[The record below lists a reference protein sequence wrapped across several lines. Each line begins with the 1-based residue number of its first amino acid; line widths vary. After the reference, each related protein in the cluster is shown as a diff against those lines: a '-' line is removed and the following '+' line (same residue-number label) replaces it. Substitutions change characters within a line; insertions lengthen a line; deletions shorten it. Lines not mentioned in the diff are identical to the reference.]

1 MKITTKEYIDKQFE
15 WQERVRQA
23 DLKHMEARFTSI
35 LRETDKYAGTTD
47 EWKTT
52 HNNLQRQMQEQGK
65 EFIKRGELWVLVL
78 GVATFC
84 LGIAMYLKH

>member
-1 MKITTKEYIDKQFE
+1 MKITTKDYIDNQTQ
-15 WQERVRQA
+15 WM
-23 DLKHMEARFTSI
+23 LKYIDSKFTAI

-47 EWKTT
+47 EWKGT

-65 EFIKRGELWVLVL
+65 EFIKGPQLWAIVV

-84 LGIAMYLKH
+84 LGLAMYLKK